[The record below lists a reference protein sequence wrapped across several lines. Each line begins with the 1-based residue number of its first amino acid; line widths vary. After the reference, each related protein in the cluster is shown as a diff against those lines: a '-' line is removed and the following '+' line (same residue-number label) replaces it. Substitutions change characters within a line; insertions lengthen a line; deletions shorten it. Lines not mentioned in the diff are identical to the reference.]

1 MLKDTLLAQD
11 LMTTE
16 VVTVR
21 PGLPVATLARL
32 LADRG
37 ISSAPVTEAS
47 GHLLGIVTEADLLR
61 RLAGDEDAPVGWF
74 GRLFGDMN
82 RQAENYA
89 RTHGLEA
96 RDVMTSR
103 LVTVGPEDTAAHC
116 AHLMEEHRIK
126 RLPVVN
132 DGRLVGVI
140 SRADLL
146 RAILEPPAPLGT
158 AAPPSQDARIRA
170 ALRAE
175 LREQP
180 WTHSMYIFPEV
191 ANGVV
196 TLYGFVRSE
205 EVRRALRVMAARI
218 EGVERVD
225 DQMEE
230 PPMALVGDLA

>member
-1 MLKDTLLAQD
+1 MFKDTLHAED
-11 LMTTE
+11 LMTPQ

-21 PGLPVATLARL
+21 PDLPVITLARL

-37 ISSAPVTEAS
+37 ISSAPVTDAE
-47 GHLLGIVTEADLLR
+47 GRLLGIVTEADLLR
-61 RLAGDEDAPVGWF
+61 RLAGAEDAPVGWL
-74 GRLFGDMN
+74 GRLFGDVN

-96 RDVMTSR
+96 RDVMTSQ

-126 RLPVVN
+126 RLPVVT

-146 RAILEPPAPLGT
+146 RAILEPSPKLGAD
-158 AAPPSQDARIRA
+158 AASGDARIRA
-170 ALRAE
+170 ILRGE

-180 WTHSMYIFPEV
+180 WANSIYIFPEV
-191 ANGVV
+191 MDGVV
-196 TLYGFVRSE
+196 TFHGFVRSD
-205 EVRRALRVMAARI
+205 EVRRAMRVMAARI
-218 EGVERVD
+218 EGVKQVVD
-225 DQMEE
+225 KMEE
-230 PPMALVGDLA
+230 PPMVLLGDIA